1 MQDVQG
7 YRRVQWRVLLC
18 HLGAV
23 LSAGLLL
30 VLFHW
35 RPRLGVWARCQPCPL
50 SQAELLLIKDSHG
63 QRSLVDVISE
73 ELEEGS
79 LEQPGAEPE
88 EPDWRD
94 TVQLHKEEKPV
105 LRYYIF
111 EGLRYVWLARKGAF
125 CRPINFRFY
134 SDSMKFLLF
143 LGLLGNRAAQLTA
156 ATLEGRVEQSS
167 GLRPCDRSR
176 PVLLMYD
183 SNKCSDGTVQVLS
196 SPLPSLSLS
205 PVLDK
210 GLTCSELQRRRRG
223 LSREEQRARR
233 KVYGQ
238 NLIDVPV
245 KSYLRLLLEEV
256 LNPFYIF
263 QIFSVVLWISDNY
276 YYYAICIILI
286 SLVSIAVSLYEIRKQ
301 SVTLR
306 RMAQLVVS
314 VLVHRASGEE
324 ESVNSLDLVPGDC
337 ILIPPEGLLLPCD
350 AALLE
355 GECMVNESMLTGE
368 SVPVMKTALLKG
380 TALYSPDA
388 HQRHTLFCGT
398 QVIQAKGASQ
408 VNAIAVVTRTGFFTA
423 KGDLVSS
430 IMYPQPINFRFY
442 SDSMKFLLFLGL
454 LAAVGT
460 VYSLVILGRSGVSWS
475 MMLIR
480 ALDIVTIIVPAA
492 LPAAM
497 TTGTI
502 YSQSRLKKQGVFC
515 ISPPRINVS
524 GKVTAVCFDKV
535 SWSMMLIRA
544 LDIVTIIVPA
554 ALPAAMTTG
563 TIYSQSRLK
572 KQGVFC
578 ISPPRI
584 NVSGKVTA
592 VCFDKTGTLTQ
603 EGLDVWGVL
612 PRAAGGPGELVP
624 DPRLLPAGPLLTA
637 LACCHS
643 ACLLGGQPVGDPLDL
658 KMIESTGWEL
668 QEPEEEASKLFGGV
682 RVLAVMRPPAP
693 ELQPQGITPSRPLA
707 ILRRF
712 PFSSALQRMGV
723 VIRATGETAA
733 LAFLKGAPEM
743 VASLCRR
750 DSVPASFSM
759 TLHQFASDGF
769 RVLGL
774 AYKSLT
780 QRSQEELEDM
790 SRSARVAPLFCVQR
804 EAVES
809 DMQFLGF
816 LVMRNL
822 VKPETAP
829 VISTLRQAS
838 IRTIMAT
845 GDNILTA
852 VNVARGCG
860 MVAPGERVIFVHG
873 APPLGHSPPTLRFL
887 LAESGLRTAPRFLLQ
902 SQYYC
907 VAMCGDGANDCGA
920 LRAADV
926 GVSLS
931 EAEASVASPFTSHT
945 DDITCIPLLIRE
957 GRCSLV
963 TSFGLFKYMALYSL
977 IQFSSVLILYTVKTN
992 LGDLQFLFFDLVL
1005 VTSLAIVM
1013 GRSGPADQ
1021 LCAHRPPASLLAAP
1035 VLGSLLLHTLLLV
1048 LIQISTL
1055 FITEAQDWFV
1065 PLNDTVV
1072 GAGNLP
1078 NFENTGLF
1086 GVTGYQYLIMAIVL
1100 SKGHPFRKPLY
1111 TNVLFML
1118 VLAVLCA
1125 VMSWLVLYPLHGLR
1139 QLLSLQQVDD
1149 MNYKLLLVA
1158 LSALNFFCALM
1169 LEQTRTHT
1177 ATDTER
1183 DTSAHTQTVFP
1194 VTALPQKCGVKMRA
1208 SCLLLISLP
1217 ALLLAQQYEVTEDLY
1232 PNQPQY
1238 PVEDYDVDYQE
1249 AFQQQVLLGP
1259 DSQQL
1264 LPVTTGELSETEP
1277 TEPGPLDCREEQYPC
1292 TRLYSVHKPC
1302 RQCLKSLC
1310 FYSLRRVYV
1319 VNKEVCVRTV
1329 CAHDE
1334 LLRADLCRDH
1344 FTKCGV
1350 MALNG
1355 QCSSLGETCAKS
1367 CGAC

>member
-1 MQDVQG
+1 MSADNSEQPPGQQSGGPSAPGPPCPSTESHMDVQG

-30 VLFHW
+30 LLFHW

-50 SQAELLLIKDSHG
+50 SQAQLLLIRDSHG

-73 ELEEGS
+73 EVEEGS

-94 TVQLHKEEKPV
+94 TVQLHKEETPV

-125 CRPINFRFY
+125 CRVRWVCASVFDPEYHFTPQNRDQQY
-134 SDSMKFLLF
+134 ACLSD
-143 LGLLGNRAAQLTA
+143 QC
-156 ATLEGRVEQSS
+156 V
-167 GLRPCDRSR
+167 
-176 PVLLMYD
+176 
-183 SNKCSDGTVQVLS
+183 
-196 SPLPSLSLS
+196 
-205 PVLDK
+205 
-210 GLTCSELQRRRRG
+210 
-223 LSREEQRARR
+223 
-233 KVYGQ
+233 
-238 NLIDVPV
+238 DV
-245 KSYLRLLLEEV
+245 
-256 LNPFYIF
+256 
-263 QIFSVVLWISDNY
+263 
-276 YYYAICIILI
+276 
-286 SLVSIAVSLYEIRKQ
+286 AVCPQQ

-314 VLVHRASGEE
+314 VLVRRASGEE

-337 ILIPPEGLLLPCD
+337 LLVPPEGLLLPCD

-355 GECMVNESMLTGE
+355 GECMVNESLLTGE
-368 SVPVMKTALLKG
+368 SVPVMKTPLLKG

-460 VYSLVILGRSGVSWS
+460 VYSLVILGRSGVS
-475 MMLIR
+475 
-480 ALDIVTIIVPAA
+480 VPA
-492 LPAAM
+492 L
-497 TTGTI
+497 
-502 YSQSRLKKQGVFC
+502 
-515 ISPPRINVS
+515 
-524 GKVTAVCFDKV
+524 
-535 SWSMMLIRA
+535 
-544 LDIVTIIVPA
+544 
-554 ALPAAMTTG
+554 
-563 TIYSQSRLK
+563 
-572 KQGVFC
+572 
-578 ISPPRI
+578 
-584 NVSGKVTA
+584 
-592 VCFDKTGTLTQ
+592 
-603 EGLDVWGVL
+603 
-612 PRAAGGPGELVP
+612 
-624 DPRLLPAGPLLTA
+624 PRLLSGKPRHRGGVVGPCLRSSPPAPSPCRPL
-637 LACCHS
+637 
-643 ACLLGGQPVGDPLDL
+643 Q
-658 KMIESTGWEL
+658 EL

-682 RVLAVMRPPAP
+682 RVLAVMKPPAP
-693 ELQPQGITPSRPLA
+693 EQQPQGITPSRPLA

-723 VIRATGETAA
+723 VVRAAGETAA

-790 SRSARVAPLFCVQR
+790 TR

-809 DMQFLGF
+809 GMQFLGF

-873 APPLGHSPPTLRFL
+873 TPPLGCSPPTLRFL
-887 LAESGLRTAPRFLLQ
+887 LAESGGATQDGVDFPAQGLYQQAPGPYHLALNGKSFSVLCEHFPEYLPKVLLRGTIYARMAPEQKTQLVKELQ
-902 SQYYC
+902 KINYC

-963 TSFGLFKYMALYSL
+963 TSFGLFRYMALYSL

-1021 LCAHRPPASLLAAP
+1021 LCARRPPASLLAAP
-1035 VLGSLLLHTLLLV
+1035 VLTSLLLHTLLLV
-1048 LIQISTL
+1048 LTQISTL
-1055 FITEAQDWFV
+1055 FITKAQDWFV

-1125 VMSWLVLYPLHGLR
+1125 FMSWLVLYPLHGLR

-1149 MNYKLLLVA
+1149 MKYKLLLVA

-1169 LEQTRTHT
+1169 LEVLVEQ
-1177 ATDTER
+1177 
-1183 DTSAHTQTVFP
+1183 
-1194 VTALPQKCGVKMRA
+1194 ALPC
-1208 SCLLLISLP
+1208 CLQRLRGPRPSKK
-1217 ALLLAQQYEVTEDLY
+1217 LY
-1232 PNQPQY
+1232 KRL
-1238 PVEDYDVDYQE
+1238 DS
-1249 AFQQQVLLGP
+1249 VLRLEGHWP
-1259 DSQQL
+1259 
-1264 LPVTTGELSETEP
+1264 
-1277 TEPGPLDCREEQYPC
+1277 PLDQPLPSPGS
-1292 TRLYSVHKPC
+1292 TAID
-1302 RQCLKSLC
+1302 
-1310 FYSLRRVYV
+1310 
-1319 VNKEVCVRTV
+1319 VR
-1329 CAHDE
+1329 
-1334 LLRADLCRDH
+1334 
-1344 FTKCGV
+1344 
-1350 MALNG
+1350 
-1355 QCSSLGETCAKS
+1355 
-1367 CGAC
+1367 

>member
-1 MQDVQG
+1 MSADNSEQPPGQQSGGPSAPGPPCPSTESHMDVQG

-30 VLFHW
+30 LLFHW

-50 SQAELLLIKDSHG
+50 SQAQLLLIRDSHG

-73 ELEEGS
+73 EVEEGS

-94 TVQLHKEEKPV
+94 TVQLHKEETPV

-125 CRPINFRFY
+125 CRV
-134 SDSMKFLLF
+134 S
-143 LGLLGNRAAQLTA
+143 
-156 ATLEGRVEQSS
+156 
-167 GLRPCDRSR
+167 
-176 PVLLMYD
+176 
-183 SNKCSDGTVQVLS
+183 
-196 SPLPSLSLS
+196 
-205 PVLDK
+205 VLDE

-223 LSREEQRARR
+223 LGREEQRARR

-245 KSYLRLLLEEV
+245 KSYLRLLLEE
-256 LNPFYIF
+256 
-263 QIFSVVLWISDNY
+263 IFSVVLWISDNY

-314 VLVHRASGEE
+314 VLVRRASGEE

-337 ILIPPEGLLLPCD
+337 LLVPPEGLLLPCD

-355 GECMVNESMLTGE
+355 GECMVNESLLTGE
-368 SVPVMKTALLKG
+368 SVPVMKTPLLKG

-524 GKVTAVCFDKV
+524 GKVTA
-535 SWSMMLIRA
+535 A
-544 LDIVTIIVPA
+544 
-554 ALPAAMTTG
+554 
-563 TIYSQSRLK
+563 
-572 KQGVFC
+572 
-578 ISPPRI
+578 
-584 NVSGKVTA
+584 
-592 VCFDKTGTLTQ
+592 CFDKTGTLTQ

-612 PRAAGGPGELVP
+612 PGAAGGPGELVP

-682 RVLAVMRPPAP
+682 RVLAVMKPPAP
-693 ELQPQGITPSRPLA
+693 EQQPQGITPSRPLA

-723 VIRATGETAA
+723 VVRAAGETAA

-790 SRSARVAPLFCVQR
+790 TR

-809 DMQFLGF
+809 GMQFLGF

-873 APPLGHSPPTLRFL
+873 TPPLGCSPPTLRFL
-887 LAESGLRTAPRFLLQ
+887 LAESGGATQDGVDFPAQGLYQQAPGPYHLALNGKSFSVLCEHFPEYLPKVLLRGTIYARMAPEQKTQLVKELQ
-902 SQYYC
+902 KINYC

-963 TSFGLFKYMALYSL
+963 TSFGLFRYMALYSL

-1021 LCAHRPPASLLAAP
+1021 LCARRPPASLLAAP
-1035 VLGSLLLHTLLLV
+1035 VLTSLLLHTLLLV
-1048 LIQISTL
+1048 LTQISTL
-1055 FITEAQDWFV
+1055 FITKAQDWFV

-1125 VMSWLVLYPLHGLR
+1125 FMSWLVLYPLHGLR

-1149 MNYKLLLVA
+1149 MKYKLLLVA

-1169 LEQTRTHT
+1169 LEVLVEQ
-1177 ATDTER
+1177 
-1183 DTSAHTQTVFP
+1183 
-1194 VTALPQKCGVKMRA
+1194 ALPC
-1208 SCLLLISLP
+1208 CLQRLRGPRPSKK
-1217 ALLLAQQYEVTEDLY
+1217 LY
-1232 PNQPQY
+1232 KRL
-1238 PVEDYDVDYQE
+1238 DS
-1249 AFQQQVLLGP
+1249 VLRLEGHWP
-1259 DSQQL
+1259 
-1264 LPVTTGELSETEP
+1264 
-1277 TEPGPLDCREEQYPC
+1277 PLDQPLPSPGS
-1292 TRLYSVHKPC
+1292 TAID
-1302 RQCLKSLC
+1302 
-1310 FYSLRRVYV
+1310 
-1319 VNKEVCVRTV
+1319 VR
-1329 CAHDE
+1329 
-1334 LLRADLCRDH
+1334 
-1344 FTKCGV
+1344 
-1350 MALNG
+1350 
-1355 QCSSLGETCAKS
+1355 
-1367 CGAC
+1367 

>member
-1 MQDVQG
+1 PPCPSTESHMDVQG

-30 VLFHW
+30 LLFHW

-50 SQAELLLIKDSHG
+50 SQAQLLLIRDSHG

-73 ELEEGS
+73 EVEEGS

-94 TVQLHKEEKPV
+94 TVQLHKEETPV

-125 CRPINFRFY
+125 CRVRWVCASVFDPEYHFTPQ
-134 SDSMKFLLF
+134 
-143 LGLLGNRAAQLTA
+143 NRDQ
-156 ATLEGRVEQSS
+156 Q
-167 GLRPCDRSR
+167 
-176 PVLLMYD
+176 Y
-183 SNKCSDGTVQVLS
+183 
-196 SPLPSLSLS
+196 
-205 PVLDK
+205 
-210 GLTCSELQRRRRG
+210 
-223 LSREEQRARR
+223 
-233 KVYGQ
+233 
-238 NLIDVPV
+238 
-245 KSYLRLLLEEV
+245 
-256 LNPFYIF
+256 
-263 QIFSVVLWISDNY
+263 
-276 YYYAICIILI
+276 
-286 SLVSIAVSLYEIRKQ
+286 AVSYSTAPCPTAQHSVSGCICAQCLSDQCVDVAVCPQQ

-314 VLVHRASGEE
+314 VLVRRASGEE

-337 ILIPPEGLLLPCD
+337 LLVPPEGLLLPCD

-355 GECMVNESMLTGE
+355 GECMVNESLLTGE
-368 SVPVMKTALLKG
+368 SVPVMKTPLLKG

-460 VYSLVILGRSGVSWS
+460 VYSLVILGRSGLASLGRKCVQGLSGS
-475 MMLIR
+475 VCGAR
-480 ALDIVTIIVPAA
+480 CVQALCVEP
-492 LPAAM
+492 
-497 TTGTI
+497 
-502 YSQSRLKKQGVFC
+502 GVFRLC
-515 ISPPRINVS
+515 VWS
-524 GKVTAVCFDKV
+524 AVCSGPV
-535 SWSMMLIRA
+535 RLGVWSPVCSGSHSCTPQLTPAHSSTLQLTPAHPSHTPAHPSSPQPHSA
-544 LDIVTIIVPA
+544 L
-554 ALPAAMTTG
+554 
-563 TIYSQSRLK
+563 
-572 KQGVFC
+572 C
-578 ISPPRI
+578 C
-584 NVSGKVTA
+584 
-592 VCFDKTGTLTQ
+592 CF
-603 EGLDVWGVL
+603 
-612 PRAAGGPGELVP
+612 
-624 DPRLLPAGPLLTA
+624 TA
-637 LACCHS
+637 LLQS
-643 ACLLGGQPVGDPLDL
+643 ELLFQEEPQLYSL
-658 KMIESTGWEL
+658 ATGVSEL

-682 RVLAVMRPPAP
+682 RVLAVMKPPAP
-693 ELQPQGITPSRPLA
+693 EQQPQGITPSRPLA

-723 VIRATGETAA
+723 VVRAAGETAA

-790 SRSARVAPLFCVQR
+790 TR

-809 DMQFLGF
+809 GMQFLGF

-873 APPLGHSPPTLRFL
+873 TPPLGCSPPTLRFL
-887 LAESGLRTAPRFLLQ
+887 LAESGGATQDGVDFPAQGLYQQAPGPYHLALNGKSFSVLCEHFPEYLPKVLLRGTIYARMAPEQKTQLVKELQ
-902 SQYYC
+902 KINYC

-963 TSFGLFKYMALYSL
+963 TSFGLFRYMALYSL

-1021 LCAHRPPASLLAAP
+1021 LCARRPPASLLAAP
-1035 VLGSLLLHTLLLV
+1035 VLTSLLLHTLLLV
-1048 LIQISTL
+1048 LTQISTL
-1055 FITEAQDWFV
+1055 FITKAQDWFV

-1125 VMSWLVLYPLHGLR
+1125 FMSWLVLYPLHGLR

-1149 MNYKLLLVA
+1149 MKYKLLLVA

-1169 LEQTRTHT
+1169 LEVLVEQ
-1177 ATDTER
+1177 
-1183 DTSAHTQTVFP
+1183 
-1194 VTALPQKCGVKMRA
+1194 ALPC
-1208 SCLLLISLP
+1208 CLQRLRGPRPSKK
-1217 ALLLAQQYEVTEDLY
+1217 LY
-1232 PNQPQY
+1232 KRL
-1238 PVEDYDVDYQE
+1238 DS
-1249 AFQQQVLLGP
+1249 VLRLEGHWP
-1259 DSQQL
+1259 
-1264 LPVTTGELSETEP
+1264 
-1277 TEPGPLDCREEQYPC
+1277 PLDQPLPSPGS
-1292 TRLYSVHKPC
+1292 TAID
-1302 RQCLKSLC
+1302 
-1310 FYSLRRVYV
+1310 
-1319 VNKEVCVRTV
+1319 VR
-1329 CAHDE
+1329 
-1334 LLRADLCRDH
+1334 
-1344 FTKCGV
+1344 
-1350 MALNG
+1350 
-1355 QCSSLGETCAKS
+1355 
-1367 CGAC
+1367 